1 MVMFSYDTVFCAEI
15 KTDEKTKKSFV
26 SISGK
31 LMNDKVNDNFWRVI
45 AEDLSMLAEQF
56 KDTPI
61 KMQHSHSDW
70 EIVGVGVSASF
81 DSETNSISYIAK
93 ITDSRAVD
101 KFMTG
106 TWTAKNMGISPAVTS
121 NDFVCSTCGHNVREC
136 EHVVGDEHEN
146 EITHVIVRNP
156 KMIESSL
163 TSTPAY
169 KSVGSGNV
177 NSVSMEALVASINE
191 KKAEGLKM
199 SEENTPVT
207 PKVEVKTEKPVETK
221 VETPVEPTKT
231 VEPIKTVE
239 PVVDKTK
246 DLEAEIKKLNDE
258 LVATKTELG
267 TYKSEVRKA
276 ELSKVLK
283 DEELVA
289 EILKQNMTDDEFKA
303 EVTKIEKI
311 QKLYATKETTTE
323 VVASTGSAPI
333 ENKTNEQ
340 KDIITECFGASL
352 EDISK
357 NLFTIKKE

>member
-1 MVMFSYDTVFCAEI
+1 MVTFSYDTVFCAEI
-15 KTDEKTKKSFV
+15 KTDEKTRNSYV

-31 LMNDKVNDNFWRVI
+31 LMNDKMNDNFWRVKN
-45 AEDLSMLAEQF
+45 EDLSMLAEQF

-70 EIVGVGVSASF
+70 EIVGVGVTASF
-81 DSETNSISYIAK
+81 DPETNSISYIAK

-101 KFMTG
+101 KFTTG
-106 TWTAKNMGISPAVTS
+106 TWTAKNMGISPGVKS
-121 NDFVCSTCGHNVREC
+121 NNFVCSICNENIKEC
-136 EHVVGDEHEN
+136 EHIVGEKYDN
-146 EITHVIVRNP
+146 EIAHVIVKQP
-156 KMIESSL
+156 QMVESSL

-169 KSVGSGNV
+169 ESVGSGNV

-199 SEENTPVT
+199 SEENTPAT
-207 PKVEVKTEKPVETK
+207 PKEEVKTETPVESK
-221 VETPVEPTKT
+221 VETPVEPTKKE
-231 VEPIKTVE
+231 EPKVTEE

-258 LVATKTELG
+258 LVATKVELG

-289 EILKQNMTDDEFKA
+289 EILKQKMTDEEFKA
-303 EVTKIEKI
+303 EVTKISKI
-311 QKLYATKETTTE
+311 QKLYATKEDKTE

-333 ENKTNEQ
+333 ENSTTEQ
-340 KDIITECFGASL
+340 KDVVTECFGASL

>member
-15 KTDEKTKKSFV
+15 KTDEKTKKSYI

-31 LMNDKVNDNFWRVI
+31 LMNDRVNDNFWRVMN
-45 AEDLSMLAEQF
+45 EDLGMLAEQF

-70 EIVGVGVSASF
+70 EIVGIGVSASF
-81 DSETNSISYIAK
+81 DEETNSISYIAK

-101 KFMTG
+101 KFTTG

-121 NDFVCSTCGHNVREC
+121 SNFVCSVCNENVREC
-136 EHVVGDEHEN
+136 EHVVGEKYEN
-146 EITHVIVRNP
+146 EIAHVIVKQP
-156 KMIESSL
+156 QMVESSL

-207 PKVEVKTEKPVETK
+207 PKVEVKTETPVETK
-221 VETPVEPTKT
+221 VETPVEPTVKEEPKT
-231 VEPIKTVE
+231 TEE

-258 LVATKTELG
+258 LVATKKELG

-276 ELSKVLK
+276 ELSKILK
-283 DEELVA
+283 DEVLVS
-289 EILKQNMTDDEFKA
+289 EILEQKMTDEEFKA
-303 EVTKIEKI
+303 EVTKISKI
-311 QKLYATKETTTE
+311 QKLYATKEVKTE

-333 ENKTNEQ
+333 ENSTIED
-340 KDIITECFGASL
+340 KDLITECFGASL
-352 EDISK
+352 EDITK
-357 NLFTIKKE
+357 KLF